1 MWYLIDLIQ
10 LKLKGYKSI
19 GHIRY
24 KNESM
29 APKEWK
35 VSLWDKLKKNEL
47 FNPININHKENL
59 KEYRIFFKG
68 KVIIIAVNI
77 FLFSFIYSFAKYT
90 YTIAAAKYKIS
101 AIEKKDFTK
110 EIPEELLFQY
120 KWNKFKLT
128 QISEPNKTK
137 QIRKENAI
145 IEQWIDF
152 TSNKL
157 KKDYFNNNYNLIKS
171 NILSFANNLLVIYM
185 ILKYYW
191 KKKTT

>member
-77 FLFSFIYSFAKYT
+77 FLFSFIYSFAKDT
-90 YTIAAAKYKIS
+90 YTIAASKYKIS
-101 AIEKKDFTK
+101 AIEKQDFTK

-157 KKDYFNNNYNLIKS
+157 KKDYFDNNYNLIKS

>member
-77 FLFSFIYSFAKYT
+77 FLFSFIYSFTKDT
-90 YTIAAAKYKIS
+90 YTIAVAKYKIS
-101 AIEKKDFTK
+101 AIEKQDFAK

-128 QISEPNKTK
+128 QISEPNKIK

-157 KKDYFNNNYNLIKS
+157 KKDYFDNNYNLIKS

-191 KKKTT
+191 KKKPT

>member
-29 APKEWK
+29 APAEWK

-77 FLFSFIYSFAKYT
+77 FLFSFIYSFAKDT

-101 AIEKKDFTK
+101 AIEKQDFTK

-157 KKDYFNNNYNLIKS
+157 KKDYFDNNYNLIKS

-191 KKKTT
+191 KKKTI